1 MATKKTEI
9 QNRLIFRQETLDELR
24 AAYTALVKGGAKSYR
39 IHNRE
44 LTRFDISDLADEIRK
59 MEEEVD
65 ELEAQLEGGKAR
77 KAFGILPRDW

>member
-1 MATKKTEI
+1 MASKVEI
-9 QNRLIFRQETLDELR
+9 QKRLAFRQETLDELR
-24 AAYTALVKGGAKSYR
+24 EAYTALVKGGVKSYK

-44 LTRFDISDLADEIRK
+44 LTRFDIADLMEEIRK

-65 ELEAQLEGGKAR
+65 ELEAQLEGGRTR

>member
-9 QNRLIFRQETLDELR
+9 QKRLIFRQETLDELR

-44 LTRFDISDLADEIRK
+44 LTWFDISDLADEIRK